1 LHLWAIHNCANPFA
15 NRINTNMRLVVV
27 SLLLAVLAFTSCTP
41 HRKMVYL
48 QDLANQGSTIEIS
61 APEYLLRPG
70 DILHIRVLT
79 LDAESRE
86 LFNANVSPMGF
97 GGGMPGNA
105 NFFVLGYT
113 VDALGNIV
121 LPVVGNVQV
130 GGLSLA
136 QATQIVQTSIDQY
149 LVDATVDVKL
159 VNFTISV
166 LGEVRRPG
174 QFFIFDNKVTILDAI
189 SMAGDLT
196 EFGNRN
202 INVVRRSE
210 GKVTFHNVDLTSRKF
225 LNSDVFFLQPGDLVY
240 VEPTPLKQ
248 LGFAQFPFGVIFSA
262 VSTALLLINFMQR

>member
-1 LHLWAIHNCANPFA
+1 
-15 NRINTNMRLVVV
+15 MRLVVV
-27 SLLLAVLAFTSCTP
+27 SLLLTVLAFTSCTP

-48 QDLANQGSTIEIS
+48 QDLADQGPAIEVS
-61 APEYLLRPG
+61 AAEYLLRPG

-79 LDAESRE
+79 IDAESRE
-86 LFNANVSPMGF
+86 LFNASVSPMGF
-97 GGGMPGNA
+97 GGGMTGNA

-113 VDALGNIV
+113 VDDLGNIV

-130 GGLSLA
+130 GGLTLE
-136 QATQIVQTSIDQY
+136 QANQKIQTNIDQY

-159 VNFTISV
+159 VNFAISV

-174 QFFIFDNKVTILDAI
+174 QFFIYDNKVTILDAI

-202 INVVRRSE
+202 ITVVRRSE
-210 GKVTFHNVDLTSRKF
+210 NKVTFHTVDLTSRKF
-225 LNSDVFFLQPGDLVY
+225 LKSDVFFLQPGDLVY

-262 VSTALLLINFMQR
+262 VSTTLLLINFLQR